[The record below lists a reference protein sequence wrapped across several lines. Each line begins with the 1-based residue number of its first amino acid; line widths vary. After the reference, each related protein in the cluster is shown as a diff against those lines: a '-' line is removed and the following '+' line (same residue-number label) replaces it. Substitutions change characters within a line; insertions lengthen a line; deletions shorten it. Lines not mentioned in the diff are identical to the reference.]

1 MLIED
6 LRTQRSWTFL
16 YSDWVAVDRGSVSL
30 KLTLQPCSLED
41 LTGHTNQQFLFKSS
55 RDLRES
61 HLWLSIASKP
71 SYSSFTRVQRLSCAL
86 CLLLM
91 TMLTSLMF
99 HGIPTDDPADQAQVG
114 RLTLSLSDLVIGVQ
128 SGLIMFPVNI
138 LIIQLFL
145 KAKRRPRGATPVTAE
160 SKNKTEKKSKKSEK
174 KYSVDS
180 LEKGEED
187 EKDDSSAD
195 EEEEREVAK
204 EDGM

>member
-1 MLIED
+1 MSRILIED
-6 LRTQRSWTFL
+6 LQTQQIWTFL
-16 YSDWVAVDRGSVSL
+16 YSDWVAVDKGSVSL
-30 KLTLQPCSLED
+30 KVTLQPCSLED
-41 LTGHTNQQFLFKSS
+41 LKSRTNQQFLFKSS

-71 SYSSFTRVQRLSCAL
+71 SYSSFTRAQRLSCAL

-99 HGIPTDDPADQAQVG
+99 HGIPTDDPEDQAKVG
-114 RLTLSLSDLVIGVQ
+114 YISISLSDLVIGVQ

-145 KAKRRPRGATPVTAE
+145 KAKRKPRGTTPVRV
-160 SKNKTEKKSKKSEK
+160 KKTKTKEVS
-174 KYSVDS
+174 S
-180 LEKGEED
+180 LEAGEGTKTPE
-187 EKDDSSAD
+187 EKEEE
-195 EEEEREVAK
+195 EEEEREPAK

>member
-1 MLIED
+1 MSRILIED
-6 LRTQRSWTFL
+6 LQTQQIWTFL
-16 YSDWVAVDRGSVSL
+16 YSDWVAVDKGSVSL
-30 KLTLQPCSLED
+30 KVTLQPCSLED
-41 LTGHTNQQFLFKSS
+41 LKSRTNQQFLFKSS

-71 SYSSFTRVQRLSCAL
+71 SYSSFTLAQRLSCAL

-99 HGIPTDDPADQAQVG
+99 HGIPTDDPEDQAKVG
-114 RLTLSLSDLVIGVQ
+114 YISISLSDLVIGVQ

-145 KAKRRPRGATPVTAE
+145 KAKRKPRGTTPVRV
-160 SKNKTEKKSKKSEK
+160 KKTKTKEVS
-174 KYSVDS
+174 S
-180 LEKGEED
+180 LEAGEGTKTPE
-187 EKDDSSAD
+187 EKE
-195 EEEEREVAK
+195 EEEEREPAK

>member
-1 MLIED
+1 MSRVLIED
-6 LRTQRSWTFL
+6 LQTQQIWTFL
-16 YSDWVAVDRGSVSL
+16 YSDWVAVDKGSVSL
-30 KLTLQPCSLED
+30 KVTLQPCSLED
-41 LTGHTNQQFLFKSS
+41 LKSHTNQQFLFKSS

-71 SYSSFTRVQRLSCAL
+71 SYSSFTRAQRLSCAL

-99 HGIPTDDPADQAQVG
+99 HGIPTDDPADQAKVG
-114 RLTLSLSDLVIGVQ
+114 YISISLSDLVIGVQ

-145 KAKRRPRGATPVTAE
+145 KSKRKPRGTTPVRVKKKTKTQEENSLGSIEAGE
-160 SKNKTEKKSKKSEK
+160 GSKTP
-174 KYSVDS
+174 
-180 LEKGEED
+180 ED
-187 EKDDSSAD
+187 E
-195 EEEEREVAK
+195 EEEEREPAK

>member
-1 MLIED
+1 MSRILIED
-6 LRTQRSWTFL
+6 LQTQQIWTFL
-16 YSDWVAVDRGSVSL
+16 YSDWVAVNKGSVSL
-30 KLTLQPCSLED
+30 KVTLQPCSLED
-41 LTGHTNQQFLFKSS
+41 LKSRTNQQFLFKSS

-71 SYSSFTRVQRLSCAL
+71 SYSSFTRAQRLSCAL

-99 HGIPTDDPADQAQVG
+99 HGIPTDDPEDQAKVG
-114 RLTLSLSDLVIGVQ
+114 YISISLSDLVIGVQ

-145 KAKRRPRGATPVTAE
+145 KAKRKPRGTTPVRV
-160 SKNKTEKKSKKSEK
+160 KKTKTKEVS
-174 KYSVDS
+174 S
-180 LEKGEED
+180 LEAGEGTKTPE
-187 EKDDSSAD
+187 EKE
-195 EEEEREVAK
+195 EEEEREPAK

>member
-1 MLIED
+1 MSRILIED
-6 LRTQRSWTFL
+6 LQTQQIWTFL
-16 YSDWVAVDRGSVSL
+16 YSDWVAVDKGSVSL
-30 KLTLQPCSLED
+30 KVTLQPCSLED
-41 LTGHTNQQFLFKSS
+41 LKSRTNQQFLFKSS

-71 SYSSFTRVQRLSCAL
+71 SYSSFTSAQRLSCAL

-99 HGIPTDDPADQAQVG
+99 HGIPTDDPEDQAKVG
-114 RLTLSLSDLVIGVQ
+114 YISISLSDLVIGVQ

-145 KAKRRPRGATPVTAE
+145 KAKRKPRGTTPVRV
-160 SKNKTEKKSKKSEK
+160 KKTKTKEVS
-174 KYSVDS
+174 S
-180 LEKGEED
+180 LEAGEGTKTPE
-187 EKDDSSAD
+187 EKEE
-195 EEEEREVAK
+195 EEEEREPAK

>member
-1 MLIED
+1 MSRILIED
-6 LRTQRSWTFL
+6 LQTQQIWTFL
-16 YSDWVAVDRGSVSL
+16 YSDWVAVNKGSVSL
-30 KLTLQPCSLED
+30 KVTLQPCSLED
-41 LTGHTNQQFLFKSS
+41 LKSRTNQQFLFKSS

-71 SYSSFTRVQRLSCAL
+71 SYSSFTRAQRLSCAL

-99 HGIPTDDPADQAQVG
+99 HGIPTDDPEDQAKVG
-114 RLTLSLSDLVIGVQ
+114 YISISLSDLVIGVQ

-145 KAKRRPRGATPVTAE
+145 KAKRKPRGTTPVRV
-160 SKNKTEKKSKKSEK
+160 KKTKTKEVS
-174 KYSVDS
+174 S
-180 LEKGEED
+180 LEAGEGTKTPE
-187 EKDDSSAD
+187 EKEE
-195 EEEEREVAK
+195 EEEEREPAK

>member
-1 MLIED
+1 MSRILIED
-6 LRTQRSWTFL
+6 LQTQQIWTFL
-16 YSDWVAVDRGSVSL
+16 YSDWVAVNKGSVSL
-30 KLTLQPCSLED
+30 KVTLQPCSLED
-41 LTGHTNQQFLFKSS
+41 LKSRTNQQFLFKSS

-71 SYSSFTRVQRLSCAL
+71 SYSSFTRAQRLSCAL

-99 HGIPTDDPADQAQVG
+99 HGIPTDDPEDQAKVG
-114 RLTLSLSDLVIGVQ
+114 YISISLSDLVIGVQ

-145 KAKRRPRGATPVTAE
+145 KAKRKPRGTTPVRV
-160 SKNKTEKKSKKSEK
+160 KKTKTKEVS
-174 KYSVDS
+174 S
-180 LEKGEED
+180 LEAGEGTKTPE
-187 EKDDSSAD
+187 EK
-195 EEEEREVAK
+195 EEEEAEREPAK

>member
-1 MLIED
+1 MSRILIED
-6 LRTQRSWTFL
+6 LQTQQIWTFL
-16 YSDWVAVDRGSVSL
+16 YSDWVAVDKGSVSL
-30 KLTLQPCSLED
+30 KVTLQPCSLED
-41 LTGHTNQQFLFKSS
+41 LKSRTNQQFLFKSS

-71 SYSSFTRVQRLSCAL
+71 SYSSFTRAQRLSCAL

-99 HGIPTDDPADQAQVG
+99 HGIPTDDPEDQAKVG
-114 RLTLSLSDLVIGVQ
+114 YISISLSDLVIGVQ

-145 KAKRRPRGATPVTAE
+145 KAKRKPRGTTPVRV
-160 SKNKTEKKSKKSEK
+160 KKTKTKEVS
-174 KYSVDS
+174 S
-180 LEKGEED
+180 LEAGEGTKTPE
-187 EKDDSSAD
+187 EKEE
-195 EEEEREVAK
+195 EEEEREPAK

>member
-1 MLIED
+1 MSRILIED
-6 LRTQRSWTFL
+6 LQTQQIWTFL
-16 YSDWVAVDRGSVSL
+16 YSDWVAVDKGSVSL
-30 KLTLQPCSLED
+30 KVTLQPCSLED
-41 LTGHTNQQFLFKSS
+41 LKSRTNQQFLFKSS

-71 SYSSFTRVQRLSCAL
+71 SYSSFTRAQRLSCAL

-99 HGIPTDDPADQAQVG
+99 HGIPTDDPEDQAKVG
-114 RLTLSLSDLVIGVQ
+114 YISISLSDLVIGVQ

-145 KAKRRPRGATPVTAE
+145 KAKRKPRGTTPVRV
-160 SKNKTEKKSKKSEK
+160 KKTKTQEVS
-174 KYSVDS
+174 S
-180 LEKGEED
+180 LEAGEGTKTPE
-187 EKDDSSAD
+187 EKEE
-195 EEEEREVAK
+195 EEEEREPAK

>member
-1 MLIED
+1 MSRILIED
-6 LRTQRSWTFL
+6 LQTQQIWTFL
-16 YSDWVAVDRGSVSL
+16 YSDWVAVDKGSVSL
-30 KLTLQPCSLED
+30 KVTLQPCSLED
-41 LTGHTNQQFLFKSS
+41 LKSRTNQQFLFKSS

-71 SYSSFTRVQRLSCAL
+71 SYSSFTRAQRLSCAL

-99 HGIPTDDPADQAQVG
+99 HGIPTDDPEDQAKVG
-114 RLTLSLSDLVIGVQ
+114 YISISLSDLVIGVQ

-145 KAKRRPRGATPVTAE
+145 KAKRKPRGTTPVRV
-160 SKNKTEKKSKKSEK
+160 KKTKTKEVS
-174 KYSVDS
+174 S
-180 LEKGEED
+180 LEAGEGTKTPE
-187 EKDDSSAD
+187 EK
-195 EEEEREVAK
+195 EEEEAEREPAK

>member
-1 MLIED
+1 MSRILIED
-6 LRTQRSWTFL
+6 LQTQQIWTFL
-16 YSDWVAVDRGSVSL
+16 YSDWVAVDKGSVSL
-30 KLTLQPCSLED
+30 KVTLQPCSLED
-41 LTGHTNQQFLFKSS
+41 LKSHTNQQFLFKSS

-71 SYSSFTRVQRLSCAL
+71 SYSSFTRAQRLSCAL

-99 HGIPTDDPADQAQVG
+99 HGIPTDDPEDQAKVG
-114 RLTLSLSDLVIGVQ
+114 YISISLSDLVIGVQ

-145 KAKRRPRGATPVTAE
+145 KAKRKPRGTTPVRV
-160 SKNKTEKKSKKSEK
+160 KKTKTKEVS
-174 KYSVDS
+174 S
-180 LEKGEED
+180 LEAGEGTKTPE
-187 EKDDSSAD
+187 EKEEE
-195 EEEEREVAK
+195 EEEEREPAK

>member
-1 MLIED
+1 MSRILIED
-6 LRTQRSWTFL
+6 LQTQQIWTFL
-16 YSDWVAVDRGSVSL
+16 YSDWVAVDKGSVSL
-30 KLTLQPCSLED
+30 KVTLQPCSLED
-41 LTGHTNQQFLFKSS
+41 LKSRTNQQFLFKSS

-71 SYSSFTRVQRLSCAL
+71 SYSSFTRAQRLSCAL

-99 HGIPTDDPADQAQVG
+99 HGIPTDDPEDQAKVG
-114 RLTLSLSDLVIGVQ
+114 YISISLSDLVIGVQ

-145 KAKRRPRGATPVTAE
+145 KAKRKPRSTTPVRV
-160 SKNKTEKKSKKSEK
+160 KKTKTQEVS
-174 KYSVDS
+174 S
-180 LEKGEED
+180 LEAGEGTKTPE
-187 EKDDSSAD
+187 EKEE
-195 EEEEREVAK
+195 EEEEREPAK

>member
-1 MLIED
+1 MSRILIED
-6 LRTQRSWTFL
+6 LQTQQIWTFL
-16 YSDWVAVDRGSVSL
+16 YSDWVAVDKGSVSL
-30 KLTLQPCSLED
+30 KVTLQPCSLED
-41 LTGHTNQQFLFKSS
+41 LKSRTNQQFLFKSS

-71 SYSSFTRVQRLSCAL
+71 SYSSFTRAQRLSCAL

-99 HGIPTDDPADQAQVG
+99 HGIPTDDPEDQAKVG
-114 RLTLSLSDLVIGVQ
+114 YISISLSDLVIGVQ

-145 KAKRRPRGATPVTAE
+145 KAKRKPRGTTPVRV
-160 SKNKTEKKSKKSEK
+160 KKTKTKEVS
-174 KYSVDS
+174 S
-180 LEKGEED
+180 LEAGEGTKTPE
-187 EKDDSSAD
+187 EKE
-195 EEEEREVAK
+195 EEEEREPAK

>member
-1 MLIED
+1 MSRILIED
-6 LRTQRSWTFL
+6 LQTQQIWTFL
-16 YSDWVAVDRGSVSL
+16 YSDWVAVDKGSVSL
-30 KLTLQPCSLED
+30 KVTLQPCSLED
-41 LTGHTNQQFLFKSS
+41 LKSRTNQQFLFKSS

-71 SYSSFTRVQRLSCAL
+71 SYSSFTRAQRLSCAL

-99 HGIPTDDPADQAQVG
+99 HGIPTDDPEDQAKVG
-114 RLTLSLSDLVIGVQ
+114 YISISLSDLVIGVQ

-145 KAKRRPRGATPVTAE
+145 KAKRKPRGTTPVRV
-160 SKNKTEKKSKKSEK
+160 KKTKTKEVS
-174 KYSVDS
+174 S
-180 LEKGEED
+180 LEAGEGTKTPE
-187 EKDDSSAD
+187 EKEEEE
-195 EEEEREVAK
+195 EEEEREPAK